1 MIPKI
6 IIQLLIQNLVEW
18 QTFLPKKNLLK
29 ILLDQTSNNLTTTLK
44 LDINMV

>member
-6 IIQLLIQNLVEW
+6 IIQLLIENLVEW
-18 QTFLPKKNLLK
+18 QTFLPKKNHLK